1 MFSKSSQYIS
11 IIRYYNQLKFD
22 LDDIGQAD
30 FIYTALIKKDGTK
43 MYQIHKCCATGKTG
57 IISENDFE
65 KLLSIYYPNLSTND
79 NLVIDKVPI
88 IYYGTR
94 NEQ

>member
-1 MFSKSSQYIS
+1 MN
-11 IIRYYNQLKFD
+11 NQLKFD

-30 FIYTALIKKDGTK
+30 FIHTALIKKDGTK

-65 KLLSIYYPNLSTND
+65 KLLSIYYPKLSTND
-79 NLVIDKVPI
+79 NLVIDNESI
-88 IYYGTR
+88 IYYGSS